1 MKHTMV
7 WFGHMTHGTFTIG
20 GDETPIVIV
29 NSIDEKAI
37 MNPDD
42 VEEYMESQGYDSY
55 LVLDEF
61 EGDVVFSQ
69 TFLKGLTNGQV

>member
-1 MKHTMV
+1 MKATMC
-7 WFGHMTHGTFTIG
+7 WFGHMTHGKFTIG
-20 GDETPIVIV
+20 GDENPIVIV

-61 EGDVVFSQ
+61 QGDIVFSQ
-69 TFLKGLTNGQV
+69 TFLKGLTND

>member
-1 MKHTMV
+1 MTHTIV
-7 WFGHMTHGTFTIG
+7 WFGHMTHGTFRIG
-20 GDETPIVIV
+20 EDENPIVIV

-42 VEEYMESQGYDSY
+42 VEEYCISQGYDSW

-61 EGDVVFSQ
+61 DGEVVFSQ
-69 TFLKGLTNGQV
+69 TFLKGLINE

>member
-7 WFGHMTHGTFTIG
+7 WFGHMTHGTFTICN
-20 GDETPIVIV
+20 DENPIVIV

-61 EGDVVFSQ
+61 QGDVVFSQ
-69 TFLKGLTNGQV
+69 TFLKGLTND

>member
-7 WFGHMTHGTFTIG
+7 WFGHMTHGSFTIG
-20 GDETPIVIV
+20 NDENPMVIV

-37 MNPDD
+37 MDPND
-42 VEEYMESQGYDSY
+42 VEEIMETQGYDSY

-61 EGDVVFSQ
+61 RGEIVF
-69 TFLKGLTNGQV
+69 

>member
-7 WFGHMTHGTFTIG
+7 WFGHMTHGTFRIG
-20 GDETPIVIV
+20 EDENQIVIV

-37 MNPDD
+37 MSPED

-55 LVLDEF
+55 LVLNEF
-61 EGDVVFSQ
+61 QGDIVFSQ
-69 TFLKGLTNGQV
+69 TFLKGLTE

>member
-7 WFGHMTHGTFTIG
+7 WFGNISFDDLKYAEMQIA
-20 GDETPIVIV
+20 IV

-42 VEEYMESQGYDSY
+42 VDEYMTSNGYDSY
-55 LVLDEF
+55 LILDEF
-61 EGDVVFSQ
+61 KGEIAFS
-69 TFLKGLTNGQV
+69 TEFFKGLT

>member
-1 MKHTMV
+1 
-7 WFGHMTHGTFTIG
+7 MTHGTFRIG
-20 GDETPIVIV
+20 EDENPIVIV

-61 EGDVVFSQ
+61 QGDVVFSQ
-69 TFLKGLTNGQV
+69 TFLKGLIND

>member
-1 MKHTMV
+1 
-7 WFGHMTHGTFTIG
+7 MTHGTFRIG
-20 GDETPIVIV
+20 EDENPIVIV

-37 MNPDD
+37 MNPND

-61 EGDVVFSQ
+61 QGDVVFSQ
-69 TFLKGLTNGQV
+69 TFFKGLTND

>member
-7 WFGHMTHGTFTIG
+7 WFGNMSFDFLKNG
-20 GDETPIVIV
+20 EMPIAIV

-42 VEEYMESQGYDSY
+42 VDEYMTSNGYDSY
-55 LVLDEF
+55 LIPDEF
-61 EGDVVFSQ
+61 KGEIAFSVE
-69 TFLKGLTNGQV
+69 FFKGLT

>member
-7 WFGHMTHGTFTIG
+7 WFGHMTHGTFRIG
-20 GDETPIVIV
+20 EDENPIVIV

-42 VEEYMESQGYDSY
+42 VEEYCISQGYDSW

-61 EGDVVFSQ
+61 EGEVVFSQ
-69 TFLKGLTNGQV
+69 TFLKGLINE

>member
-7 WFGHMTHGTFTIG
+7 WFGQYDAWHFHYW
-20 GDETPIVIV
+20 GDENPIVIV

-42 VEEYMESQGYDSY
+42 VEEYCISQGYDSW

-61 EGDVVFSQ
+61 EGEVVFSQ
-69 TFLKGLTNGQV
+69 TFLKGLINE

>member
-1 MKHTMV
+1 MKHTMC

-20 GDETPIVIV
+20 GDENPIVIV

-42 VEEYMESQGYDSY
+42 VDEYCISQGYDSY

-61 EGDVVFSQ
+61 KGDIVFSQ
-69 TFLKGLTNGQV
+69 QFLKGLTNE

>member
-1 MKHTMV
+1 
-7 WFGHMTHGTFTIG
+7 MTHGTFRIG
-20 GDETPIVIV
+20 EDENPIVIV

-61 EGDVVFSQ
+61 QGDIVFSQ
-69 TFLKGLTNGQV
+69 TFLKGLTND

>member
-1 MKHTMV
+1 MKHSMA
-7 WFGHMTHGTFTIG
+7 WFGNMTHGAFSISH
-20 GDETPIVIV
+20 DENPIVIV
-29 NSIDEKAI
+29 HSIDEKAI

-61 EGDVVFSQ
+61 QGDIVFSQ
-69 TFLKGLTNGQV
+69 TFLKGLTND

>member
-7 WFGHMTHGTFTIG
+7 WFGHMTHGTFRIG
-20 GDETPIVIV
+20 EDENPIVIV

-42 VEEYMESQGYDSY
+42 VEEYCISQGYDSW

-61 EGDVVFSQ
+61 EGEVVFSQ
-69 TFLKGLTNGQV
+69 TFLKGLTND

>member
-20 GDETPIVIV
+20 GDENSIVIV

-42 VEEYMESQGYDSY
+42 VEEYMESQGFDSY

-61 EGDVVFSQ
+61 QGDVVFSK
-69 TFLKGLTNGQV
+69 TFLKGLTND

>member
-1 MKHTMV
+1 MKHTMC
-7 WFGHMTHGTFTIG
+7 WFGNMTHGAFTIG
-20 GDETPIVIV
+20 NDEKPMVIV
-29 NSIDEKAI
+29 HSIDEKAI

-61 EGDVVFSQ
+61 QGDIVFSQ
-69 TFLKGLTNGQV
+69 QFLKGLAK

>member
-1 MKHTMV
+1 MKATMC

-20 GDETPIVIV
+20 GDENPIVIV

-42 VEEYMESQGYDSY
+42 VDEYCISQGYDSY

-61 EGDVVFSQ
+61 QGDIVFSQ
-69 TFLKGLTNGQV
+69 TFLKGLTND

>member
-20 GDETPIVIV
+20 NDENPIVIV
-29 NSIDEKAI
+29 HSIYEKAI

-42 VEEYMESQGYDSY
+42 VEEYCISQGYDSW

-61 EGDVVFSQ
+61 HGEVVFSQ
-69 TFLKGLTNGQV
+69 TFLKGLINE

>member
-1 MKHTMV
+1 MTHTMC
-7 WFGHMTHGTFTIG
+7 WFGNMTHGKLTIG
-20 GDETPIVIV
+20 GDENRIVIV
-29 NSIDEKAI
+29 HSIDEKAI

-61 EGDVVFSQ
+61 QGDIVFSQ
-69 TFLKGLTNGQV
+69 TFLKGLIND

>member
-1 MKHTMV
+1 MTHTMV
-7 WFGHMTHGTFTIG
+7 WFGHMTHGTFRIG
-20 GDETPIVIV
+20 EDEKPIVIV

-61 EGDVVFSQ
+61 QGDIVFSQ
-69 TFLKGLTNGQV
+69 TFLKGLIND